1 MLQLR
6 VAGAQ
11 RCVCLL
17 GALHRAGTG
26 LHQAVVAGLLL
37 PRELQIG
44 FGGGDIGRALLD
56 DRLLQG
62 DLRVEI
68 AHRRFSR
75 GDVCLGLAERG
86 AKIAIVD
93 LRQQLAGRHRLV
105 VVDQHLRDVAGDLR
119 RDDRRVGF
127 DIGVVGRLQVAAGG
141 EVVVAEIGGRSDAE
155 RGGQRQRCTLDRLP
169 RRAKAGFGFLLG
181 SIGKCRHGV
190 LRNL

>member
-11 RCVCLL
+11 RRIGLL
-17 GALHRAGTG
+17 GALHRAGAG

-37 PRELQIG
+37 LRELQIG

-62 DLRVEI
+62 DLCVEI
-68 AHRRFSR
+68 ADRGFSG
-75 GDVCLGLAERG
+75 GDVGLGLVERG

-105 VVDQHLRDVAGDLR
+105 VAHQHLGDVAGDLR

-127 DIGVVGRLQVAAGG
+127 DIGVVGRFQIAADG
-141 EVVVAEIGGRSDAE
+141 EVVVAEIGGGSDAE
-155 RGGQRQRCTLDRLP
+155 RRRQRQ
-169 RRAKAGFGFLLG
+169 A
-181 SIGKCRHGV
+181 RHA
-190 LRNL
+190 